1 MPNLNDSLGPIV
13 CGAFVCTMFF
23 GAITLQLGH
32 YLRNYYREDRVYVR
46 ATVSNQS
53 TLTGFFHLNFNSFLQ
68 VLFLYVVHIA
78 FTICIC
84 HTAYI
89 MAVTDFGQLFSL
101 LFTPISLNI
110 AQVIGQVQSP
120 IALQSYIDMPSVAS
134 QTMLFSNRSVMDVD
148 RNQSRFP
155 TCLGLSP
162 MPADEITLFF
172 FPQDGSTQGHAIRMS
187 KKDSFSGPFRKVETL
202 IGKEEG
208 ALGFTYSKKWLQQHD
223 TPEKLRIASGSSIHY
238 TETVKVTIVTPN
250 RTSQS
255 YFVTKND
262 PMPFSVLFERYARDT
277 ELDLAHIKFT
287 LHNRWLAAE
296 QPIVT
301 TLGHLDNPH
310 IYAQILQSKSKP
322 IGSTRATAPM
332 PPKPVVVVQKRSVAG
347 RPTVLA
353 SASASSPAPLRRP
366 GLTDLLSE
374 DTTASVKLPLPR
386 TQLPTPAAS
395 VSPPVQETAVRPFS
409 DIGLDE
415 IDLPPPP
422 ATFLADLRAEVLA
435 DDASFLREV
444 IVAAFKTRSSAPSS
458 LQRDD
463 VALLRGFAG
472 RITSWRDALKQADTT
487 YSLES
492 REGMAA
498 PELTFLA
505 RQQLAVTAAE
515 SFCTDW
521 KNELRRDWAEH
532 LAEAEDVRE
541 LISKQSPTTKRRKG
555 QPHRSVRPP
564 PAFREEMLQLG
575 TRRLLREARMACIL
589 SLIIDEWTAQVNL
602 APLAN
607 SLTDLHVQQVCRM
620 QIRLPLLSGTE
631 DFVFADLLDGQI
643 ETYMGSTDMGADR
656 PSNLSRR
663 SGRLQTKP
671 ALNYR
676 LGLRPKYFLT
686 RPASSS
692 SIRHPQRPQLPTPA
706 PSSSSSPAPSLS
718 SGTLTASNTRRNTIQ
733 RIWTQRAA
741 AAGAAPIEI
750 INDIDSEEVP
760 PGVGAL
766 FTYSEREYVTEL
778 GVSFPT
784 KLVGC
789 QCKESCS
796 HPDHAMCHK
805 SPEGLAYNAQGLY
818 TFQTDGVIV
827 ECNKNCSCGPNC
839 INRVAQRPRQIPI
852 QIIKT
857 RERGWGVR
865 CPVPLPKGK
874 VLGLYTGLLIKRVE
888 ADKLPGTRGAYLF
901 DLDMN
906 EDLYNDKEEI
916 DFESLYTVDALPAGN
931 WTRFL
936 NHSCDPNLIN
946 KSVVLDSMPADNV
959 AHIAFITCKDI
970 PAYTELTFDYNPHHG
985 IKFQQLSLEAQIKH
999 LRKCRDLETRCF
1011 CGSKNCRGYY
1021 SWAD

>member
-1 MPNLNDSLGPIV
+1 
-13 CGAFVCTMFF
+13 
-23 GAITLQLGH
+23 
-32 YLRNYYREDRVYVR
+32 
-46 ATVSNQS
+46 
-53 TLTGFFHLNFNSFLQ
+53 
-68 VLFLYVVHIA
+68 
-78 FTICIC
+78 
-84 HTAYI
+84 
-89 MAVTDFGQLFSL
+89 
-101 LFTPISLNI
+101 
-110 AQVIGQVQSP
+110 
-120 IALQSYIDMPSVAS
+120 
-134 QTMLFSNRSVMDVD
+134 
-148 RNQSRFP
+148 
-155 TCLGLSP
+155 

-172 FPQDGSTQGHAIRMS
+172 FPQDGTLSVSAVTRRLTAARQHPR
-187 KKDSFSGPFRKVETL
+187 PRNPHVEEGQLQRPIPESRDAHWEGRRYDGASSATPHGL
-202 IGKEEG
+202 SAGLG
-208 ALGFTYSKKWLQQHD
+208 ALGFTYAKKWLQQHD

-301 TLGHLDNPH
+301 TVGPIFRVLDSPYSWPHAQLGHLDNPH
-310 IYAQILQSKSKP
+310 IYAQILQSKSKS
-322 IGSTRATAPM
+322 IGSTRATAPT
-332 PPKPVVVVQKRSVAG
+332 PPKPVVVGQKRSAAG

-374 DTTASVKLPLPR
+374 DTTASVKLPLPPK
-386 TQLPTPAAS
+386 QLPSPAAS
-395 VSPPVQETAVRPFS
+395 ASPLVEEKVRPFS
-409 DIGLDE
+409 DIVLDE
-415 IDLPPPP
+415 IDPPPPP

-444 IVAAFKTRSSAPSS
+444 IIAAVKTRSSAPSS

-463 VALLRGFAG
+463 VALLQGFAR

-487 YSLES
+487 YSFES

-521 KNELRRDWAEH
+521 KNELRRAWAEH

-541 LISKQSPTTKRRKG
+541 LISKQSPITKRRKG

-575 TRRLLREARMACIL
+575 TRRLLREARMVCIL

-602 APLAN
+602 APLVN

-631 DFVFADLLDGQI
+631 DFVFSDLLDGQI
-643 ETYMGSTDMGADR
+643 ETYLGSTDMDADR

-686 RPASSS
+686 RPPSSS
-692 SIRHPQRPQLPTPA
+692 SRHPQRPQLPTPA
-706 PSSSSSPAPSLS
+706 PSSSSSPAPS
-718 SGTLTASNTRRNTIQ
+718 GTLAASNTRRNTIQ
-733 RIWTQRAA
+733 RIWSQRAA
-741 AAGAAPIEI
+741 AAGAASIEI

-789 QCKESCS
+789 QCKDLCL
-796 HPDHAMCHK
+796 HPDHATCHK

-906 EDLYNDKEEI
+906 EDLYSDREEI

-1021 SWAD
+1021 SSVD